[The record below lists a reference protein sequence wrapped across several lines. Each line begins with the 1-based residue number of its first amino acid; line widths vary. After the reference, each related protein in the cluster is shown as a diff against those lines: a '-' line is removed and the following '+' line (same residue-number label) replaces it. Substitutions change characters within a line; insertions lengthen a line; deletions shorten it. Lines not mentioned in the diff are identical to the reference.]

1 MKFGDSI
8 YLCKK
13 VKGKVE
19 EYEAPKRIVLRR
31 NYFSLMTS
39 KGLMD
44 ILTYGKDIDKTY
56 IALAPIREWG
66 SDYFHEEDKLYVDYA
81 TPKDNEENGESANA
95 VIKSVSFQNLFIRL
109 VIRKTVE

>member
-13 VKGKVE
+13 INDKIE
-19 EYEAPKRIVLRR
+19 EYEAPERIVLRR
-31 NYFSLMTS
+31 NHFSLMTS
-39 KGLMD
+39 KSLKD

-66 SDYFHEEDKLYVDYA
+66 SDYFHVDDKLYVDYA
-81 TPKDNEENGESANA
+81 EPKDDEENGESANA

>member
-13 VKGKVE
+13 IQGEVE
-19 EYEAPKRIVLRR
+19 EYEAPKKIVLRR

-39 KGLMD
+39 KSLKD
-44 ILTYGKDIDKTY
+44 ILTYGKDIDKVY

-66 SDYFHEEDKLYVDYA
+66 ANYFKVDDKFYVDYA
-81 TPKDNEENGESANA
+81 KPKDSEENGESANA
-95 VIKSVSFQNLFIRL
+95 VITSVSYQNLFIRL